1 MRTPTLRRPFAV
13 PTIWC
18 LSLALLGSCTVTPI
32 EQSQPADEV
41 SAGIAMF
48 ATLGTRLDGVESK
61 LTDLL
66 AAYPEDALAWRPMEG
81 TRSVREV
88 FLHVAADNFYM
99 PIRILG
105 TDAPEST
112 GITSDWDT
120 AVEFEGRAMTGA
132 EVAEAMAASFA
143 HLRSAMEAT
152 AGDLDQELTLGS
164 NTRTVGQIWVGIVA
178 HLHEHLGQSIAYA
191 RTNQIVP
198 PWSM

>member
-1 MRTPTLRRPFAV
+1 MRTPALRRPFAV

-48 ATLGTRLDGVESK
+48 ATLGTRLDGLESK

-88 FLHVAADNFYM
+88 FLH
-99 PIRILG
+99 
-105 TDAPEST
+105 
-112 GITSDWDT
+112 
-120 AVEFEGRAMTGA
+120 
-132 EVAEAMAASFA
+132 VAEAMAASFA

-164 NTRTVGQIWVGIVA
+164 NTRTVGQVWVGIVA

>member
-1 MRTPTLRRPFAV
+1 MSTHITAYIIGAQIPTNTRFNWD
-13 PTIWC
+13 T
-18 LSLALLGSCTVTPI
+18 LSSPPGS
-32 EQSQPADEV
+32 
-41 SAGIAMF
+41 
-48 ATLGTRLDGVESK
+48 
-61 LTDLL
+61 
-66 AAYPEDALAWRPMEG
+66 
-81 TRSVREV
+81 SV
-88 FLHVAADNFYM
+88 YM

-120 AVEFEGRAMTGA
+120 AVEFERRAMTGA

>member
-1 MRTPTLRRPFAV
+1 MPVPTLRRSVAA
-13 PTIWC
+13 PTICC
-18 LSLALLGSCTVTPI
+18 LTLALFAACTVTPI
-32 EQSQPADEV
+32 EQAQPADEV
-41 SAGIAMF
+41 SAGSAMF

-61 LTDLL
+61 LSDLL
-66 AAYPEDALAWRPMEG
+66 AAYPEDDLAWRPMEG

-99 PIRILG
+99 PIQIVG
-105 TDAPEST
+105 TAAPDGT

-120 AVEFEGRAMTGA
+120 AVEFERRTMTGA

-152 AGDLDQELTLGS
+152 AEDLDRELTSGS
-164 NTRTVGQIWVGIVA
+164 NNRTVGQVWVGIVA

-191 RTNQIVP
+191 RANQIVP